1 MRTRR
6 CERAFGGSNQR
17 VHQVRRLRVPHDPG
31 APPVLQWFKALDRRE
46 KENKTTDVDRLARYV
61 KEQPRWQKYKAEL

>member
-1 MRTRR
+1 M
-6 CERAFGGSNQR
+6 
-17 VHQVRRLRVPHDPG
+17 
-31 APPVLQWFKALDRRE
+31 LQWFKALDRRE